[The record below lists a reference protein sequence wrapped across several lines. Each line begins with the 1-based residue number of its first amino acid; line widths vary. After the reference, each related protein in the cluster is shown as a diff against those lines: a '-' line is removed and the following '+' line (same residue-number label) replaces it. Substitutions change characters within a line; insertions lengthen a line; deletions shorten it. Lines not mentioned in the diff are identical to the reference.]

1 MPEPLLAVL
10 KLLCLALLYLFFLR
24 VLRAVWAEL
33 RPPAPAPAPPPPA
46 PPRRREPAPPGRRRK
61 GAGHLVIV
69 APAEQKGRSFE
80 LNGELTVGRAA
91 GCQVAL
97 EDNYVSQLHA
107 RVFTR
112 DGTVWVE
119 DLGSTNGTYVNDRRV
134 SSPLAVRRGDQLK
147 VGSTVLEVKR

>member
-1 MPEPLLAVL
+1 V
-10 KLLCLALLYLFFLR
+10 
-24 VLRAVWAEL
+24 
-33 RPPAPAPAPPPPA
+33 PA
-46 PPRRREPAPPGRRRK
+46 GRRKK

-69 APAEQKGRSFE
+69 APVEQKGRSFE

-112 DGTVWVE
+112 DGGVWVE
-119 DLGSTNGTYVNDRRV
+119 DLGSTNGTYLNDQRV
-134 SSPLAVRRGDQLK
+134 SAPLAVRRGDQLK
-147 VGSTVLEVKR
+147 VGSTVMELKR